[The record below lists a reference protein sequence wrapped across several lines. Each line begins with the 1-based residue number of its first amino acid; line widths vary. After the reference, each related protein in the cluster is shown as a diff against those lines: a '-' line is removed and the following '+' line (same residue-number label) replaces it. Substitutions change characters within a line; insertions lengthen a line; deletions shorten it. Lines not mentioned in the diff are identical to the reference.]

1 MLRENLEKGNIP
13 MTGRA
18 EAYLGSGAGWA
29 QARSQHGRTGTL

>member
-1 MLRENLEKGNIP
+1 

-29 QARSQHGRTGTL
+29 QPEVSVVGLDSSEPSF